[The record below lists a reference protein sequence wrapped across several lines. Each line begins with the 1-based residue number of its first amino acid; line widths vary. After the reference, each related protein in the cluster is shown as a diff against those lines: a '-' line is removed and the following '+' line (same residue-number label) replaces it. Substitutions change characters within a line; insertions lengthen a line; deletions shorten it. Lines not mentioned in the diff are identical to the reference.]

1 MISSKHIN
9 LRATPKGVDLLVD
22 DYELFDYIDDFL
34 TDLGFVSE
42 FAGEEILDGRR
53 WYFMHFEG
61 DAAHISRALDGL
73 SAAEVDRI
81 WAVNNSDTSSEE
93 N

>member
-1 MISSKHIN
+1 MISSKHID
-9 LRATPKGVDLLVD
+9 LRTTPKGAVVLVD

-34 TDLGFVSE
+34 TDLGFISE
-42 FAGEEILDGRR
+42 FSGEEISDGRP
-53 WYFMHFEG
+53 WYFMYLEG

-73 SAAEVDRI
+73 SAAEVNRI
-81 WAVNNSDTSSEE
+81 WAVNNSDTSREE